1 MMSAPMV
8 EVHGLSFGAADRG
21 LPLPGPLLDCMER
34 LFGADFGDVR
44 VHLSQLPRSLG
55 RRVIVHG
62 SDLYVDPDS
71 YAPEGAEGWRLIGH
85 GLAHVLHS
93 LRGWPLAPE
102 GVGVRVLDDPLLELE
117 AEQMAELAWRAFH
130 AGLPATPPAV
140 PRQGPQRWDLLIC

>member
-1 MMSAPMV
+1 MMSATMV
-8 EVHGLSFGAADRG
+8 DVHGLSFGAADRG

-130 AGLPATPPAV
+130 AGLPATPP
-140 PRQGPQRWDLLIC
+140 